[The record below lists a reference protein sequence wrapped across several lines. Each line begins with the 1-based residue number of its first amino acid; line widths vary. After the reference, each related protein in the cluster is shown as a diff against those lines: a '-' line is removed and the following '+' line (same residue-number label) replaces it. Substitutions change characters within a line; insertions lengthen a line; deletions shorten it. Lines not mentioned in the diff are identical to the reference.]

1 MCNFF
6 FSVKLDNF
14 GDVSLHYQSMIH
26 NKCNS
31 MQVQQSVKLRITVVQ
46 MSWPDGAADPLVWL
60 LSQHSV
66 TLRKLPC
73 RYPLT

>member
-6 FSVKLDNF
+6 FSMKLDNF

-31 MQVQQSVKLRITVVQ
+31 MHVQQSVKLRITVVQ
-46 MSWPDGAADPLVWL
+46 MIWPDGAADPLVWL

-66 TLRKLPC
+66 TLRKFPC
-73 RYPLT
+73 WYPLT